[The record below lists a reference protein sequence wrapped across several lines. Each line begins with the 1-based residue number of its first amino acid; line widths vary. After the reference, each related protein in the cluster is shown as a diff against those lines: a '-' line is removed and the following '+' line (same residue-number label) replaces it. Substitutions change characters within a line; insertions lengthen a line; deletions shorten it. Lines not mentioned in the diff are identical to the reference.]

1 MFGILGAVNV
11 DSNTKTYTSFEELFA
26 ALKARMQ
33 KDGYKVVKSR
43 THRNKVGGTYE
54 KGSEVVRC
62 DLVCDRGGQP
72 YKCTATQLKTT
83 TKKTDCPWKAKAVNR
98 KTMGAWLLTI
108 ICDEHNHEPRTP
120 DPPTDEED
128 VDAEGDAD
136 VQDTSTSMPRI
147 SLSVISPILTE
158 IVPEPET
165 SVPAPDPAT
174 SLALAVAG
182 VSSNHMRLTGDTFH
196 NFKAEYRK
204 MSKPERFG
212 VLAQM
217 QLRMAA
223 LYAIE
228 NEDLQRQERQ
238 ARQERKH
245 QEIEDTRR
253 KSQSAQQP
261 QQTPV
266 QQPQQQQ
273 QHQPQQQQ
281 AQPQPQQHQQPQQLQ
296 HQTHQQ
302 HQHQQP
308 QNHNHSHSHN
318 HSNNHNQSRAAQQQ
332 QQQQLSQMSRDSM
345 GGMSKHP
352 FEQSAHDEHAQY
364 RDRQA
369 DVGERHQNSMR
380 MARDH
385 MGNAAVQQTFVQQ
398 TPIPVPQFGMQPGSA
413 GPSTN
418 MFRHYSTPTA
428 NNAGAPGSGG
438 TPTASQKRRGRP
450 KKTGMDTQNLDASL
464 HMGR

>member
-136 VQDTSTSMPRI
+136 VQDTSTI
-147 SLSVISPILTE
+147 
-158 IVPEPET
+158 PEPEA
-165 SVPAPDPAT
+165 SIPAPDPAT

-212 VLAQM
+212 ILAQM

-273 QHQPQQQQ
+273 QQHQQQQHQQQQHQQQQHQQQQHQQQHQPQQQQ
-281 AQPQPQQHQQPQQLQ
+281 AQPQPQQLH

-302 HQHQQP
+302 HQHQQQP
-308 QNHNHSHSHN
+308 QNHNHNHN
-318 HSNNHNQSRAAQQQ
+318 HTHNQ

-345 GGMSKHP
+345 GGMPKHP

-428 NNAGAPGSGG
+428 NNAGAPGSAGA
-438 TPTASQKRRGRP
+438 PTASQKRRGRP

>member
-11 DSNTKTYTSFEELFA
+11 DSNTKTYSSFEDLFA

-128 VDAEGDAD
+128 ADAEGDAD
-136 VQDTSTSMPRI
+136 VQDTSA
-147 SLSVISPILTE
+147 
-158 IVPEPET
+158 IVPEQDNSIPT
-165 SVPAPDPAT
+165 PDPMT
-174 SLALAVAG
+174 SAALAVAG
-182 VSSNHMRLTGDTFH
+182 VSSSQMRLTGDTFH

-204 MSKPERFG
+204 MTKPERIG
-212 VLAQM
+212 VLAQL
-217 QLRMAA
+217 QLRVAA

-253 KSQSAQQP
+253 KSQSSQQTQQP
-261 QQTPV
+261 LQQA
-266 QQPQQQQ
+266 QGQPQQQQ
-273 QHQPQQQQ
+273 QQQQQQHHPQAQQHQPQHQTH
-281 AQPQPQQHQQPQQLQ
+281 QPHQQHQQPQAQN
-296 HQTHQQ
+296 HTH
-302 HQHQQP
+302 
-308 QNHNHSHSHN
+308 NHNHTHTHN
-318 HSNNHNQSRAAQQQ
+318 HNHNRAAQQQ
-332 QQQQLSQMSRDSM
+332 MNQMSRDSM
-345 GGMSKHP
+345 AGMQKHP
-352 FEQSAHDEHAQY
+352 FEQSGHDEHAQY

-369 DVGERHQNSMR
+369 EVGNRHQNFMN
-380 MARDH
+380 MAREH
-385 MGNAAVQQTFVQQ
+385 MGNAVQQTPVQQ
-398 TPIPVPQFGMQPGSA
+398 TPIPVPQFGMQPTPGPNSA
-413 GPSTN
+413 N
-418 MFRHYSTPTA
+418 VFRHYSGTPT
-428 NNAGAPGSGG
+428 NNTGAPAGGG
-438 TPTASQKRRGRP
+438 TPATGQQKRRGRP
-450 KKTGMDTQNLDASL
+450 KKSGMDQQSLDASL